1 MPSNDYSTANDI
13 KHFVQVANL
22 WDGILF
28 LSLTGFIDSG
38 RAETIINKS
47 LDRIQATDAP
57 YLVVDISGVQAIDSA
72 VAKHLF
78 DLNSAAALMGCETV
92 FCGLTPSVAHSMVSL
107 NLDFAKVTT
116 RTTIQASLKY
126 CFEGQGYDVV
136 KVSKS
141 DRV

>member
-1 MPSNDYSTANDI
+1 MASNEFTTSNDI

-28 LSLTGFIDSG
+28 LSLTGFIDSA

-47 LDRIQATDAP
+47 LSRIQATDAP
-57 YLVVDISGVQAIDSA
+57 FLVVDISGVQAIDSA

-78 DLNSAAALMGCETV
+78 DLNSAASLMGCVAV

-116 RTTIQASLKY
+116 RTTIQSALRY
-126 CFEGQGYDVV
+126 CFEAQGYVV
-136 KVSKS
+136 KKVSS
-141 DRV
+141 EA